1 MLRRQFRVAEPV
13 PSDLPSAS
21 AGSDGDVRSL
31 SGQYPGTMPDPLAAI
46 VDLPETRPIPETVAT
61 IRDAIHRRLIEE
73 LNQKRL
79 SGMSPEDARRSV
91 REAASQV
98 INTLPAPGVGEW
110 RLQVLDE
117 LADEVLGFGPLEP
130 LLRDDTISEI
140 MVNGPEDVWVE
151 RRGRLVHSVAR
162 FRDRDHIMHV
172 IERIVAPI
180 GRHVDEGSPMV
191 DARLP
196 DGSRVNIV
204 VPPAAPDGP
213 KITLRKFARQRL
225 THQDLE
231 RIGTLTP
238 EATGFLRACVQAEL
252 NILVSGGTG
261 TGKTTLL
268 NVLSSFIGE
277 HERVVTIE
285 DPVELQLQQAHVVS
299 LEARP
304 PSLEGTRQI
313 TQRDLVRNALRMRPD
328 RVIVGEVRGGEAFDM
343 LQAMN
348 TGHDGSLS
356 TVHANTPRDA
366 VSRIENMVL
375 MAGYELPDHA
385 VREQIASAI
394 QMIVQISRLPDGS
407 RRITHVTEI
416 AGIEGQTLLLQDIFV
431 LEVDG
436 QDESGQ
442 LRTRF
447 RPTGLQPHFKDR
459 FARAGV
465 AFPGE
470 LLRRDDWGEA

>member
-1 MLRRQFRVAEPV
+1 MLRRQFRPQSAERSP
-13 PSDLPSAS
+13 DSAS
-21 AGSDGDVRSL
+21 PGIAGGVGTLPRVDASPLPGDAPPTL
-31 SGQYPGTMPDPLAAI
+31 
-46 VDLPETRPIPETVAT
+46 DLPETRSLPEAVAT
-61 IRDAIHRRLIEE
+61 IRDQVHRRLIEE
-73 LNQKRL
+73 LDQQRL
-79 SGMSPEDARRSV
+79 ASLAPEEARRAV
-91 REAASQV
+91 RDAAGV
-98 INTLPAPGVGEW
+98 VVAAYGTAVPAEW
-110 RLQVLDE
+110 RPQVLDE

-130 LLRDDTISEI
+130 LLRDDSISEV
-140 MVNGPEDVWVE
+140 MVNGPADVWVE
-151 RRGRLVHSVAR
+151 RAGRLSRSVAR
-162 FRDRDHIMHV
+162 FRDREHVMHV
-172 IERIVAPI
+172 IERIVAPL

-213 KITLRKFARQRL
+213 KITLRKFARRRL
-225 THQDLE
+225 THEDLE

-238 EATGFLRACVQAEL
+238 EATRFLRGSVEAGL

-285 DPVELQLQQAHVVS
+285 DPVELQLQQPHVVC

-304 PSLEGTRQI
+304 PGLEGTRQI

-348 TGHDGSLS
+348 TGHDGSIS

-375 MAGYELPDHA
+375 MAGYDLPDHA
-385 VREQIASAI
+385 VREQIASAV
-394 QMIVQISRLPDGS
+394 QLIVQISRLPDGS
-407 RRITHVTEI
+407 RRITHVTEV
-416 AGIEGQTLLLQDIFV
+416 AGMEGQTLLLQDIFL

-436 QDESGQ
+436 RGEDGR

-447 RPTGLQPHFKDR
+447 RPTGLQPQFRER
-459 FARAGV
+459 FERAGV
-465 AFPGE
+465 SFPAE
-470 LLRRDDWGEA
+470 VLLREDWGEP

>member
-1 MLRRQFRVAEPV
+1 MSGEY
-13 PSDLPSAS
+13 PSA
-21 AGSDGDVRSL
+21 V
-31 SGQYPGTMPDPLAAI
+31 SGPPPTA
-46 VDLPETRPIPETVAT
+46 VDFTETRPLPEAIAA
-61 IRDAIHRRLIEE
+61 IRDNVHRRLIEE
-73 LNQKRL
+73 LNQQRL
-79 SGMSPEDARRSV
+79 VSLSEEDARRAV
-91 REAASQV
+91 REAASQMLAAV
-98 INTLPAPGVGEW
+98 AASSLGEW
-110 RLQVLDE
+110 RSQVLDE

-130 LLRDDTISEI
+130 LLRDDSVTEI
-140 MVNGPEDVWVE
+140 MVNGPVDVWVE
-151 RRGRLVHSVAR
+151 RNGRLQHSVVR
-162 FRDRDHIMHV
+162 FRDREHIMLV

-225 THQDLE
+225 THADLE

-238 EATGFLRACVQAEL
+238 EATGFLRACVEAEL

-268 NVLSSFIGE
+268 NVLSSFIGN

-304 PSLEGTRQI
+304 SSLEGTRQI

-348 TGHDGSLS
+348 TGHDGSIS

-394 QMIVQISRLPDGS
+394 QLIVQISRLPDGS
-407 RRITHVTEI
+407 RRITHVTEV
-416 AGIEGQTLLLQDIFV
+416 AGLEGQMLLLQDIFL

-436 QDESGQ
+436 HDEHGRM
-442 LRTRF
+442 RTRF
-447 RPTGLQPHFKDR
+447 QPTGLQPHFKDR
-459 FARAGV
+459 FDRAGV
-465 AFPGE
+465 PFPAE
-470 LLRRDDWGEA
+470 LLRRADWGEV